1 MFLKNV
7 LGCSQKLFLIIVFK
21 NVPKQALNPPK
32 SVGVPQFKVLISA
45 VD

>member
-1 MFLKNV
+1 MFSVVLK
-7 LGCSQKLFLIIVFK
+7 KLFLIFVFK